1 MDAGCR
7 RSGRAT
13 RHREWWR
20 EQVAQVDRTNWQP
33 CLHTASVMLAKSPE
47 RSTLMLSVIFALLVS
62 PEPPVTLPF
71 ASLLPSVTV
80 S

>member
-1 MDAGCR
+1 
-7 RSGRAT
+7 
-13 RHREWWR
+13 
-20 EQVAQVDRTNWQP
+20 
-33 CLHTASVMLAKSPE
+33 MLAKSPE

-71 ASLLPSVTV
+71 VSLLPSVTV